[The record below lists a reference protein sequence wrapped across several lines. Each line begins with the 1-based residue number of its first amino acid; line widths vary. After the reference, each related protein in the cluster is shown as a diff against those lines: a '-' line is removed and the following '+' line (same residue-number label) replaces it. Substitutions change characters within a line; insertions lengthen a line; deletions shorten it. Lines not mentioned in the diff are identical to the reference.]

1 MCPYII
7 VLYLLDIINYF
18 VISFGIIFHLILL
31 LPVWYSHQ
39 KYDILLMYP
48 LLVDY
53 QYYAVIKVEINGDAF
68 RKPFYS

>member
-1 MCPYII
+1 ML
-7 VLYLLDIINYF
+7 VTLLEF
-18 VISFGIIFHLILL
+18 FTLVRLVHSL
-31 LPVWYSHQ
+31 
-39 KYDILLMYP
+39 YP